1 MDLPLPKFAAHV
13 MATSPPAG
21 AAGSTPK
28 SAGTLPPTLGSVP
41 TTPVTPDAPKRPSQ
55 SPLATTASLASVPS
69 LKSPTH
75 SSSGGPALAATTT
88 PTKAL
93 NSKTDSN
100 TSTAQPP
107 LSVEASGNAPH
118 DPRLLLQVAP
128 HPKSP
133 TQTDSDSTIASG
145 APNSPA
151 KKKKGKG
158 GISSDIEVSD
168 ISDSEECGVGLDD
181 LDSRLKAFT
190 KNYEAWQGTSTKF
203 PPAVATAVT
212 PSPAGRSFPQFFRM
226 FSCFFT
232 ALGVSLCSFSKTSAD
247 DQ

>member
-21 AAGSTPK
+21 AAGGTPK

-212 PSPAGRSFPQFFRM
+212 PSPAGRSFHIFLYTYLD
-226 FSCFFT
+226 FSCFRCV
-232 ALGVSLCSFSKTSAD
+232 LYQVKRDLMIN
-247 DQ
+247 

>member
-21 AAGSTPK
+21 GAAAGGTPK

-41 TTPVTPDAPKRPSQ
+41 TTPVTPDAPKRPPSQ
-55 SPLATTASLASVPS
+55 SPLAATTAASLASVPS
-69 LKSPTH
+69 LKSPTP
-75 SSSGGPALAATTT
+75 SSSGLATPA
-88 PTKAL
+88 KAL
-93 NSKTDSN
+93 NNSKTDNN

-107 LSVEASGNAPH
+107 LTVEASGNAPH

-133 TQTDSDSTIASG
+133 TDSDSTIASG
-145 APNSPA
+145 AAPNSPA
-151 KKKKGKG
+151 KKKSGGAVKGKG

-168 ISDSEECGVGLDD
+168 ISDSEECGGLGLDD

-212 PSPAGRSFPQFFRM
+212 PSPAGRIGSR
-226 FSCFFT
+226 FSQYF
-232 ALGVSLCSFSKTSAD
+232 A
-247 DQ
+247 

>member
-21 AAGSTPK
+21 AAGGTPK
-28 SAGTLPPTLGSVP
+28 SAAGTLPPTLGSMP
-41 TTPVTPDAPKRPSQ
+41 TTPVTPDAPKRQ

-69 LKSPTH
+69 LKSPTP
-75 SSSGGPALAATTT
+75 GPALATT
-88 PTKAL
+88 PAKAL
-93 NSKTDSN
+93 NSKTDNS
-100 TSTAQPP
+100 TSTSQPP

-151 KKKKGKG
+151 KKKSGGAVKGKG

-168 ISDSEECGVGLDD
+168 ISDSEECGGLGLDD

-212 PSPAGRSFPQFFRM
+212 PSPAGRRRVTFCIIF
-226 FSCFFT
+226 
-232 ALGVSLCSFSKTSAD
+232 LHVYLSLR
-247 DQ
+247 